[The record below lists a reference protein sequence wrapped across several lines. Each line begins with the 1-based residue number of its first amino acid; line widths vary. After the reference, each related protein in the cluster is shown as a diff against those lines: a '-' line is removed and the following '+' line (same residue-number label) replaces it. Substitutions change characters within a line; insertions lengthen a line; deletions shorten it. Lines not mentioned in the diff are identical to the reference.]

1 MGPQTDSRLWDCAAF
16 LPSFSHQSAA
26 EQTLAHLCTAGSLR
40 RMRKGQGT
48 TGEKDLGGVRVNYPA
63 ALSTEEVRDVDVM

>member
-1 MGPQTDSRLWDCAAF
+1 MGPQTDSRLWDHAGF

-26 EQTLAHLCTAGSLR
+26 EQTLAHLCTAGPLQ

-48 TGEKDLGGVRVNYPA
+48 TRGKDLGGVRVNYLA
-63 ALSTEEVRDVDVM
+63 ALLTEEVRDVDVM